1 MTAGTTRQQA
11 NQPDAE
17 FQALVRK
24 TYAGN
29 PRALTALGLRLL
41 AGRDSPHS
49 PVDGEALIS
58 EAARQGEA
66 AAWVHLGVLAA
77 SGVVRA
83 QCWQSAWD
91 ALLRAGDSGH
101 AAALR
106 QFELLAL
113 AGINSA
119 ADIAAW
125 LASPRFRCIHDHP
138 RIAACAGFIEPGW
151 CLHLMAL
158 AQPLLE
164 PAKVY
169 DFRARQLR
177 LDPMRSNRNAAL
189 SISDTDL
196 VVQLIRARTALA
208 AGVAQVNLE
217 PPEILNYN
225 PGEQY
230 RLHVDFFHPSV
241 PHFAEIIRERGQRTR
256 TLLIYLN
263 EDYSGGETE
272 FPKLGIKFRGRPG
285 EALLFE
291 NVNAAGEGDMLTA
304 HAGTPVTTGRKWLF
318 SQWMRNQPQPVA

>member
-1 MTAGTTRQQA
+1 MTAGVTQGQPA
-11 NQPDAE
+11 QPDAE

-29 PRALTALGLRLL
+29 PGALTALGLRLL

-49 PVDGEALIS
+49 PVDGEALIA

-66 AAWVHLGVLAA
+66 TAWVHLGALAA
-77 SGVVRA
+77 AGVVRA

-91 ALLRAGDSGH
+91 AIRRAGDSGH
-101 AAALR
+101 AGALH

-113 AGINSA
+113 ARIHCA
-119 ADIAAW
+119 ADIVAW
-125 LASPRFRCIHDHP
+125 LASPRFRDIHDHP
-138 RIAACAGFIEPGW
+138 RIAACAGFIEPEW
-151 CLHLMAL
+151 CLHLRAL

-177 LDPMRSNRNAAL
+177 LDPMRTNRNAAL
-189 SISDTDL
+189 SIIDTDL
-196 VVQLIRARTALA
+196 VVQLIRARA
-208 AGVAQVNLE
+208 ARAAAVPQDHLE
-217 PPEILNYN
+217 PPEVLNYGQ
-225 PGEQY
+225 GEQY

-263 EDYSGGETE
+263 EDYTGGETE
-272 FPKLGIKFRGRPG
+272 FPQLGIKFRGRRG

-291 NVNAAGEGDMLTA
+291 NVNAAGDGDMLTA
-304 HAGTPVTTGRKWLF
+304 HAGTPVTSGHKWLF
-318 SQWMRNQPQPVA
+318 SQWMRNQRQPVA

>member
-1 MTAGTTRQQA
+1 MTAGSTLPQA
-11 NQPDAE
+11 AQADAE

-49 PVDGEALIS
+49 PVDGEALIA

-66 AAWVHLGVLAA
+66 AAWVHLGALAA

-91 ALLRAGDSGH
+91 AIRRGGDSGH
-101 AAALR
+101 AGALR

-113 AGINSA
+113 ARIHSA

-125 LASPRFRCIHDHP
+125 LASPRFRNIHDQP
-138 RIAACAGFIEPGW
+138 RIAACADFIEPEW
-151 CLHLMAL
+151 CLHLRTL

-177 LDPMRSNRNAAL
+177 LDPMRNNRNAAL
-189 SISDTDL
+189 SIIDTDL
-196 VVQLIRARTALA
+196 VVQLIRARAAQA
-208 AGVAQVNLE
+208 AGVPQDHLE
-217 PPEILNYN
+217 PSEVLNYSQ
-225 PGEQY
+225 GEQY

-241 PHFAEIIRERGQRTR
+241 PHFAKIIRECGQRTR

-263 EDYSGGETE
+263 EDYIGGETE
-272 FPKLGIKFRGRPG
+272 FPKLGIKFRGRRG

-291 NVNAAGEGDMLTA
+291 NVNAAGDGDMLTA
-304 HAGTPVTTGRKWLF
+304 HAGTPVTAGHKWLF